1 MAEEVEKRVHHV
13 VRSIAK
19 EMPQSGSVLAEE
31 VNLYLSEWFAK
42 GYELFSTHYLGE
54 NPEAYIMLYVLVR
67 KGKVKASAPVE

>member
-1 MAEEVEKRVHHV
+1 MAEEIEKRVHHV

-19 EMPQSGSVLAEE
+19 AMPMEGAVLAEE

-54 NPEAYIMLYVLVR
+54 NPEAYIMLYVLIR
-67 KGKVKASAPVE
+67 KGRAKAPVTE